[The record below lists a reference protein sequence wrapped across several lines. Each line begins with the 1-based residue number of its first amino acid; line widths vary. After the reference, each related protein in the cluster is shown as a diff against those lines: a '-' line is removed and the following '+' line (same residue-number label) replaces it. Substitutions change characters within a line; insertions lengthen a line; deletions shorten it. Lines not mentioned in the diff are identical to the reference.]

1 VSVAESVST
10 PLRLRARAYDGEH
23 RGRKREQQRAAIV
36 REREQKSAPI
46 ASTALDDC
54 ERLQLGGGYPTRMQ
68 DWSQLAFEEIDESML
83 IRPDLDQ
90 NEVVKASL
98 DRAIDGREMLLW

>member
-1 VSVAESVST
+1 MFPARHLGAL
-10 PLRLRARAYDGEH
+10 PLGACLQGIGQSETTQGWSPADLNCAFTRSGSSY
-23 RGRKREQQRAAIV
+23 RKWHPVLA
-36 REREQKSAPI
+36 
-46 ASTALDDC
+46 
-54 ERLQLGGGYPTRMQ
+54 GGYLTRMQ

-98 DRAIDGREMLLW
+98 DIAIDGREMLLW